1 LPGPAWPRGHD
12 LEVGIVGGDPVEMT
26 GVAMVED
33 HAVAS
38 GKPGAQT
45 RRADEDQNGNAG
57 LGAEVV
63 VGLVEGVAC
72 RRRKRRGHGKPKTS
86 NLLVDAAAQLAN
98 ALGAGALRIDVDPM
112 SKDDIAVGCLSL
124 KAVIVE
130 GAHLLQRP
138 VFGVAKIEDG
148 AHAVRAEGFSHLGFG
163 VVPRFQ
169 VPGRALLGQFL
180 RRLQRLASPRPRVR
194 MQLDE
199 LHDHALAHALAQIS
213 GPKFLAHVS
222 GASLIRACLCA
233 TSLAHSL
240 LMARRRAR
248 QDPAFTGEDPPRSPS
263 WQVRLDWR

>member
-1 LPGPAWPRGHD
+1 LPGPAWPRGYD

-72 RRRKRRGHGKPKTS
+72 RRRKRRGHGKPKKS

-98 ALGAGALRIDVDPM
+98 AFAGALWIDVDPM
-112 SKDDIAVGCLSL
+112 SEDDIAVGRLSL

-130 GAHLLQRP
+130 RAHLLQRP

-148 AHAVRAEGFSHLGFG
+148 AHAVRAEVFSHLGFG
-163 VVPRFQ
+163 VVPRF
-169 VPGRALLGQFL
+169 
-180 RRLQRLASPRPRVR
+180 
-194 MQLDE
+194 
-199 LHDHALAHALAQIS
+199 
-213 GPKFLAHVS
+213 
-222 GASLIRACLCA
+222 
-233 TSLAHSL
+233 
-240 LMARRRAR
+240 
-248 QDPAFTGEDPPRSPS
+248 
-263 WQVRLDWR
+263 